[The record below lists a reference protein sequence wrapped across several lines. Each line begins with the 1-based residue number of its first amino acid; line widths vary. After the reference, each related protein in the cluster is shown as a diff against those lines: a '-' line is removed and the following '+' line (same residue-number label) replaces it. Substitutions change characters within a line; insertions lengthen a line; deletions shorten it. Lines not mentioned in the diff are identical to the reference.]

1 MSRATKRVIGNVSVL
16 TVLVA
21 IVAVL
26 AFSAMSP
33 TFLKND
39 AKLTAEANAGTPIVQ
54 AMNTP
59 APKADVSLTPAESDP
74 KVSYSGATPELAA
87 WAESKHADWVDFYL
101 RKDETGFVGSSY
113 SIFIPTSD
121 GGYMWARNLAWEAP
135 KLGEI
140 VITVNG
146 DNWTEQDLHS
156 VSNYVMT
163 ALGPEDNSITTVTVT
178 SENGSITASSN
189 RAEI

>member
-21 IVAVL
+21 LVAVL

-33 TFLKND
+33 TFLQND

-59 APKADVSLTPAESDP
+59 APKADASLVPTESDP

-87 WAESKHADWVDFYL
+87 WVESKHGEWVDFYL

-113 SIFIPTSD
+113 SVYIPTSD
-121 GGYMWARNLAWEAP
+121 GGYAWARNLKWEAP
-135 KLGEI
+135 KVGEI

-146 DNWTEQDLHS
+146 DNWTSQDLHS

>member
-1 MSRATKRVIGNVSVL
+1 MSRATKRIVGNISVL

-21 IVAVL
+21 LVAVL

-39 AKLTAEANAGTPIVQ
+39 AKLTAEANAGTPIVR
-54 AMNTP
+54 A
-59 APKADVSLTPAESDP
+59 APNANAETALAPSENDP
-74 KVSYSGATPELAA
+74 KVNYLGATSEAKAWVADKHQQWVEL
-87 WAESKHADWVDFYL
+87 YL
-101 RKDETGFVGSSY
+101 RQDGTGFIGSSY

-121 GGYMWARNLAWEAP
+121 GGYMWVRNLAWEAP
-135 KLGEI
+135 KVGEI

-146 DNWTEQDLHS
+146 DNWTSQDLHS

-163 ALGPEDNSITTVTVT
+163 ALGPEDNSITTVTAS
-178 SENGSITASSN
+178 SESGSITASSY